1 MTKPA
6 EAIGKHPSPTEGPL
20 VKQSVEFLAILLLHL
35 LSKLISPFTSICDQF
50 VLDT

>member
-1 MTKPA
+1 MTKA
-6 EAIGKHPSPTEGPL
+6 SGSNKQVSPTEGPL

-35 LSKLISPFTSICDQF
+35 LSKLILPFTSICDQF